1 MYYGFRRAMAAFEE
15 DFLAG
20 LGAGDTA
27 KQAEYRAC
35 LLKFKGAV
43 KSGTPACAKPVRRA
57 KEICGEVGGTW
68 QNKKCVFTAPASAPA
83 PATAAPAATVDSD
96 TARQADYRQCLLR
109 QKAGGPS
116 CWAKPQRRAKQICD
130 EVGGVW
136 QNNNCAFPAAA
147 PVPVPAPT
155 PAPAAPVVDTD
166 TKKQAAYRACLMAA
180 AAAGG
185 TPSCAKPARKAKD
198 ICQSVGGTWQNRKC
212 SFPSAAPAPAPVST
226 PAPVVDTDTKK
237 QAAYRACLVAA
248 ASAGVGI
255 PSCTKPARKA
265 KDICQSVGGTWQN
278 RKCVFGPVP
287 STSPAPVDT
296 DTKKQAAYRAC
307 LVAAASAG
315 VGTSSCVK
323 PARKAKDICAEVGGT
338 WQNRKC
344 TFGAPSVQEQVVAE
358 EIAGTKRQQE
368 YYACLLRQKA
378 GESITCKKPVRKAKQ
393 ICAQVGGVWANRACT
408 FPSAQP
414 VITPDQPVDTGDTG
428 MPDDAALVCA
438 DGYQVDGDRCIPV
451 GGSPGAGYELVQYGN
466 GPYWTWKYTGGGVTR
481 QLTCASGWK
490 VDGDRCIPV
499 QGSPGAG
506 YELVPYQGGPYWVW
520 QYTGTGDVGGGGGSA
535 PPVTDWGT
543 TPPGSPVLG
552 PIEDGYLESEAGD
565 YYPEIGPAPAP
576 LPPPLL
582 TPIDETGLPVEM
594 SAEAIMGLTECAP
607 DFAQYLP
614 MEYADQYGL
623 MKVLQVFCGAA
634 TQQDGGQVGI
644 ESAEMYATGM

>member
-155 PAPAAPVVDTD
+155 PAPAAPV
-166 TKKQAAYRACLMAA
+166 
-180 AAAGG
+180 
-185 TPSCAKPARKAKD
+185 
-198 ICQSVGGTWQNRKC
+198 
-212 SFPSAAPAPAPVST
+212 
-226 PAPVVDTDTKK
+226 
-237 QAAYRACLVAA
+237 
-248 ASAGVGI
+248 
-255 PSCTKPARKA
+255 
-265 KDICQSVGGTWQN
+265 
-278 RKCVFGPVP
+278 
-287 STSPAPVDT
+287 VDT